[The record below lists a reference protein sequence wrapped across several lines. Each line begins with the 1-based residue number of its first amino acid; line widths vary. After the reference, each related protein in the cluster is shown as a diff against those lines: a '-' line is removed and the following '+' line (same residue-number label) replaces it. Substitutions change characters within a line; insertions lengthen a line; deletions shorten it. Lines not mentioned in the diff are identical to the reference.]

1 MGTFGGSE
9 RGCGPFLIRGL
20 LLRLAVLV
28 HEPCTWN
35 IDLDLLIRPFVV
47 GGSGRSKRQS
57 RFTYPPGYVGSLPV
71 VLRAVVAPN
80 YPGAAPC
87 LVVFV
92 QSNLHLNTLISCLF
106 G

>member
-28 HEPCTWN
+28 HGPCIWN

-47 GGSGRSKRQS
+47 GGSGRSAGQS
-57 RFTYPPGYVGSLPV
+57 KFTTSTGICRKLLVA
-71 VLRAVVAPN
+71 LRTVVAPN
-80 YPGAAPC
+80 CPGAAPLC
-87 LVVFV
+87 PFKSVKSF
-92 QSNLHLNTLISCLF
+92 
-106 G
+106 